1 MGGKPPSSISRFIVV
16 FGEKNKV
23 FASGQ
28 AIRAASYA
36 VLRPTVHGSER
47 AGRKNILYADSP
59 QAAGYRTREVNQS
72 RLTFDTPSYTLS
84 SCPVFGE
91 HRNAEVSR

>member
-1 MGGKPPSSISRFIVV
+1 MEAFLIYYFN
-16 FGEKNKV
+16 NKV

-36 VLRPTVHGSER
+36 VLRPTAHGSER

-59 QAAGYRTREVNQS
+59 QAAGYQTREMNQQ
-72 RLTFDTPSYTLS
+72 
-84 SCPVFGE
+84 
-91 HRNAEVSR
+91 